1 MQGKQTEMRHVRE
14 ILRLKAEGASDQL
27 TARCVGL
34 ARSTVRATCERAT
47 AAGLAWPLDEG
58 LTDEALAALLFA
70 QPGKATARGVR
81 RKPEPDWAA
90 IHLDLKRPHMT
101 KALVWQEY
109 REANPDGYGYSRF
122 CELLGAFAEKLA
134 PTMRQA
140 HRAGEKMFVDFA
152 GATIPILIDARTG
165 QTHQAQ
171 IFVACLGASSFTYV
185 EATWGQT
192 AADWVCAQAN
202 ALAAFGGAPQ
212 IIVPDNPKS
221 TIAKA
226 CFYEPALNRTYADF
240 AAYHGVAVIPA
251 RVRKTRDK
259 AKVESGVQ
267 VAQRWIVARL
277 RNQRF
282 TSLAELNAAIA
293 PLVDAL
299 NQRIMRRLNT
309 SRAALFE
316 TVEKP
321 ALKPLPREPYVYAE
335 WKIRRVG
342 LDYHVDVE
350 KHFYSVPYRYLREE
364 VDVRIAARTVE
375 IFRKGERIAA
385 HLRQATCGKHTTQPD
400 HMPENHRAFAGW
412 TIAKI
417 KADAAKIGPLTALL
431 VARIFERKHHPEQ
444 GVRAGLGILR
454 LAKDYGG
461 DRLEAACARGLD
473 HGACSYGSIR
483 SILENN
489 LDRAM
494 RAPPEPEPPSPLGDH
509 ENVRGPAYYN

>member
-1 MQGKQTEMRHVRE
+1 MQGKQTEMHHVRN
-14 ILRLKAEGASDQL
+14 ILRLKAQGASDKL

-34 ARSTVRATCERAT
+34 ARSTVQATIKRAA
-47 AAGLAWPLDEG
+47 AAGLEWPLDET
-58 LTDEALAALLFA
+58 LSDEALAALLFI
-70 QPGKATARGVR
+70 QPSKGAMRGVR

-90 IHLDLKRPHMT
+90 IHQDLKRPHMT

-109 REANPDGYGYSRF
+109 HEANPDGYGYSRF
-122 CELLGAFAEKLA
+122 CDLLGAFAEKLT
-134 PTMRQA
+134 PTMRQT
-140 HRAGEKMFVDFA
+140 HKAGEKMFVDFA
-152 GATIPILIDARTG
+152 GATIPIVIDARTG

-202 ALAAFGGAPQ
+202 ALAAFGGVPQ

-221 TIAKA
+221 AIAKA
-226 CFYEPALNRTYADF
+226 CFYEPSLHRTYADF
-240 AAYHGVAVIPA
+240 AAHHDLAVIPA
-251 RVRKTRDK
+251 RVRKPRDK

-277 RNQRF
+277 RNHCF
-282 TSLAELNAAIA
+282 KSLAELNAAIA
-293 PLVDAL
+293 PLVEAL
-299 NQRIMRRLNT
+299 NRRTMRRLNT

-316 TVEKP
+316 AVEKP

-342 LDYHVDVE
+342 LDYHIDVE

-364 VDVRIAARTVE
+364 VDVRVAARTVE
-375 IFRKGERIAA
+375 IFLKGERIAA

-400 HMPENHRAFAGW
+400 HMPESHRAYAGW
-412 TIAKI
+412 TITKI
-417 KADAAKIGPLTALL
+417 KADAEKIGPLTARM
-431 VARIFERKHHPEQ
+431 VEHIFERKHHPEQ

-454 LAKDYGG
+454 LAKDYGP
-461 DRLEAACARGLD
+461 DRLEVACARGLD

-483 SILENN
+483 SILANN
-489 LDRAM
+489 LDRATT
-494 RAPPEPEPPSPLGDH
+494 PEPAPPSPLGNH